1 MASSAVQTV
10 SIQYL
15 DEEKHLTTL
24 LELVR
29 AISEVT
35 EDEREVVATVLHM
48 LSTGRARLCGNF
60 RGSSVEDFR

>member
-1 MASSAVQTV
+1 M
-10 SIQYL
+10 
-15 DEEKHLTTL
+15 TTL

-48 LSTGRARLCGNF
+48 LETGQARLCGNF
-60 RGSSVEDFR
+60 RGHPIDDLR

>member
-1 MASSAVQTV
+1 MNAAQTI

-15 DEEKHLTTL
+15 DEETHLTTL

-35 EDEREVVATVLHM
+35 DDEREVVATVLHM
-48 LSTGRARLCGNF
+48 LSTGHARLGGNF
-60 RGSSVEDFR
+60 RGSGVEDFR

>member
-1 MASSAVQTV
+1 MSAAQTV
-10 SIQYL
+10 SIQFI
-15 DEEKHLTTL
+15 DEEEHLTTL

-35 EDEREVVATVLHM
+35 SDEREVVATVLHM
-48 LSTGRARLCGNF
+48 LSTGRAKLCGNF